1 MNRFVFV
8 ALLLMGWAYWELSGG
23 AGFAPETR
31 VAAADSGVT
40 VTRADTSSIDAPA
53 AIAPLAAEPSTPETA
68 ESVAAAEPVR
78 AEDEADLIEALVQDI
93 ESAPTFEE
101 NPLTATTTGPEAVP
115 EPEPEPEIAST
126 AAPGIADLRV
136 VTGNRVNLREG
147 PGTSYGAI
155 GQVVSGTIL
164 EVIETNGGWAHIE
177 VQGTSQSGWM
187 SADFLTP
194 LNG

>member
-31 VAAADSGVT
+31 IPAADSGVT

-53 AIAPLAAEPSTPETA
+53 MVEPLAAEPSTPETA
-68 ESVAAAEPVR
+68 DAVAAAEPVV
-78 AEDEADLIEALVQDI
+78 ANDEADLVEMLVHEV
-93 ESAPTFEE
+93 ESAPDFAE
-101 NPLTATTTGPEAVP
+101 NPLTATATAA
-115 EPEPEPEIAST
+115 EPATEPEIAT
-126 AAPGIADLRV
+126 ATAPGTADLRV
-136 VTGNRVNLREG
+136 VTGSRVNLREG
-147 PGTSYGAI
+147 PGTSYGTI

-164 EVIETNGGWAHIE
+164 EVIETNGGWAHIQ
-177 VQGTSQSGWM
+177 VQGTAENGWM

>member
-23 AGFAPETR
+23 AGFTPETR
-31 VAAADSGVT
+31 ISAADSGVT

-53 AIAPLAAEPSTPETA
+53 MVEPLAAEPSTPETA
-68 ESVAAAEPVR
+68 EAVSAAAPVI
-78 AEDEADLIEALVQDI
+78 ADDEADLIEMLVQEV
-93 ESAPTFEE
+93 ESAPDFEE
-101 NPLTATTTGPEAVP
+101 NPLTATAAEPEV
-115 EPEPEPEIAST
+115 EPEPEIAAT
-126 AAPGIADLRV
+126 AAPGTADLRV

-147 PGTSYGAI
+147 PGTSYGTI

-164 EVIETNGGWAHIE
+164 EVIETNGGWAHIQ
-177 VQGTSQSGWM
+177 VQGTAQNGWM